1 MRLAFRFPAH
11 PLQFL
16 VVAALA
22 VGSVALVHVGSPASP
37 PRQNQQKLTVEPE
50 PSYRPDAVSVRR
62 HPEVD
67 TDVFLYINHGRNSA
81 PRIGHGGLIERDIL
95 TPGDPLHPPKKGA
108 VLKYIKSYVSA

>member
-1 MRLAFRFPAH
+1 MRLAFRFPAR
-11 PLQFL
+11 PVLFL
-16 VVAALA
+16 LVAALA
-22 VGSVALVHVGSPASP
+22 CAVVGGLALVRGGLPFPA

-95 TPGDPLHPPKKGA
+95 TPGDPLHP
-108 VLKYIKSYVSA
+108 S